1 MSYKDRSL
9 FYMLPGM
16 RLAIFIAATGIS
28 MILGAFITFSIVA
41 NYLHVGLTEIQNVL
55 LEPKNAHISLFAN
68 AFASIIAFMLPSF
81 AVAYLSKGKI
91 SQNFGF
97 QKIESIKLVGWVIL
111 LALAG
116 LLLSGA
122 MATLTEMIPIPVSFK
137 QWAEELE
144 ASYKKA
150 MVVMT
155 QMNSIGDLFIN
166 LFAVALIP
174 AIVEELYFRGALQK
188 TLSAWSGKP
197 IIAIVVT
204 AIIFSAFHF
213 SYFGFL
219 SRMVLGIVLGF
230 IFEYT
235 RTIWLP
241 ILLHFINNGIAI
253 IALYSVRGDQHKMD
267 KVMDENLPVYWGVV
281 AIGLVTYFLHCLKK
295 EAHYERLEKNILE

>member
-16 RLAIFIAATGIS
+16 RLAILIAATGIS

-41 NYLHVGLTEIQNVL
+41 NYLHVGLTEIQTVL
-55 LEPKNAHISLFAN
+55 LLPKNAHVSLFAN
-68 AFASIIAFMLPSF
+68 ALASIIAFMLPSF
-81 AVAYLSKGKI
+81 AVAYFSKGPILK
-91 SQNFGF
+91 NFGF
-97 QKIESIKLVGWVIL
+97 KKIESIKWVGWVIL

-122 MATLTEMIPIPVSFK
+122 TATLTEMIPIPVSFK

-150 MVVMT
+150 MMVMT
-155 QMNSIGDLFIN
+155 QMNSIGDLLIN

-188 TLSAWSGKP
+188 TLLAWSGKP
-197 IIAIVVT
+197 IVAIVVT

-230 IFEYT
+230 IFEYS

-241 ILLHFINNGIAI
+241 IILHFINNGIAI
-253 IALYSVRGDQHKMD
+253 ITLYTVRGNHQKMN
-267 KVMDENLPVYWGVV
+267 KVMDENLPLYWGIVAVALVV
-281 AIGLVTYFLHCLKK
+281 YFLHCLKK
-295 EAHYERLEKNILE
+295 DTNYERLEKNILE

>member
-16 RLAIFIAATGIS
+16 RLAILIAATGIS

-41 NYLHVGLTEIQNVL
+41 NYLHVGLTEIQTVL
-55 LEPKNAHISLFAN
+55 LLPKNAHVSLFAN
-68 AFASIIAFMLPSF
+68 ALASIIAFMLPSF
-81 AVAYLSKGKI
+81 AVAYFSKGPILK
-91 SQNFGF
+91 NFGF
-97 QKIESIKLVGWVIL
+97 KKIESIKWVGWVIL

-122 MATLTEMIPIPVSFK
+122 TATLTEMIPIPVSFK

-150 MVVMT
+150 MMVMT
-155 QMNSIGDLFIN
+155 QMNSIGDLLIN

-188 TLSAWSGKP
+188 TLLAWSGKP
-197 IIAIVVT
+197 IVAIVVT

-230 IFEYT
+230 IFEYS

-241 ILLHFINNGIAI
+241 IILHFINNGIAI
-253 IALYSVRGDQHKMD
+253 ITLYTVRGNQQKMN
-267 KVMDENLPVYWGVV
+267 KVMDENLPLYWGIV
-281 AIGLVTYFLHCLKK
+281 AVALVIYFLHCLKK
-295 EAHYERLEKNILE
+295 DTNYERLEKNILE

>member
-16 RLAIFIAATGIS
+16 RLAILIAATGIS

-41 NYLHVGLTEIQNVL
+41 NYLHVGLTEIQTVL
-55 LEPKNAHISLFAN
+55 LLPKNAHVSLFAN
-68 AFASIIAFMLPSF
+68 ALASIIAFMLPSF
-81 AVAYLSKGKI
+81 AVAYFSKGPI
-91 SQNFGF
+91 LQNFGF
-97 QKIESIKLVGWVIL
+97 KKIESIKWVGWVIL
-111 LALAG
+111 LALTG

-122 MATLTEMIPIPVSFK
+122 TATLTEMIPIPVSFK
-137 QWAEELE
+137 QWAAELE

-155 QMNSIGDLFIN
+155 QMNSIGDLLIN

-188 TLSAWSGKP
+188 TLLAWSGKP
-197 IIAIVVT
+197 IVAIVVT

-230 IFEYT
+230 IFEYS

-253 IALYSVRGDQHKMD
+253 VTLYTVRGNQQKMN
-267 KVMDENLPVYWGVV
+267 KVMDENLPLYWGIV
-281 AIGLVTYFLHCLKK
+281 AIVLVVYFLHCLKK
-295 EAHYERLEKNILE
+295 DTNYERLEKNILE

>member
-1 MSYKDRSL
+1 MSYNDRSL

-16 RLAIFIAATGIS
+16 RLAILIAATGIS

-41 NYLHVGLTEIQNVL
+41 NYLHVGLADIQNVL
-55 LEPKNAHISLFAN
+55 LKPENAHISLFAN
-68 AFASIIAFMLPSF
+68 AFASIIAFILPSF
-81 AVAYLSKGKI
+81 AVAFFSKGQI
-91 SQNFGF
+91 LQNFGF
-97 QKIESIKLVGWVIL
+97 KKIESIKWVGWVIL
-111 LALAG
+111 LALTG
-116 LLLSGA
+116 LLLSGS
-122 MATLTEMIPIPVSFK
+122 MATLTEKIPVPSSFK

-144 ASYKKA
+144 ASYKQA
-150 MVVMT
+150 MMVMT
-155 QMNSIGDLFIN
+155 KMNSIGDLMIN

-174 AIVEELYFRGALQK
+174 AIVEELYFRGTLQK

-197 IIAIVVT
+197 IVAIVVT

-230 IFEYT
+230 IFEYS

-253 IALYSVRGDQHKMD
+253 VTLYTVRGNQQKME
-267 KVMDENLPVYWGVV
+267 KVMDENLPIYWGIV

-295 EAHYERLEKNILE
+295 DTNYERLEKNILE

>member
-16 RLAIFIAATGIS
+16 RLAILIAATGIS

-41 NYLHVGLTEIQNVL
+41 NYLHVGLTEIQTVL
-55 LEPKNAHISLFAN
+55 LLPKNAHVSLFAN
-68 AFASIIAFMLPSF
+68 ALASIIAFMLPSF
-81 AVAYLSKGKI
+81 AVAYFSKGPILK
-91 SQNFGF
+91 NFGF
-97 QKIESIKLVGWVIL
+97 KKIESIKWVGWVIL

-122 MATLTEMIPIPVSFK
+122 TATLTEMIPIPVSFK

-150 MVVMT
+150 MMVMT
-155 QMNSIGDLFIN
+155 QMNSIGDLLIN

-174 AIVEELYFRGALQK
+174 AIVEELYLRGALQK
-188 TLSAWSGKP
+188 TLLAWSGKP
-197 IIAIVVT
+197 IVAIVVT

-230 IFEYT
+230 IFEYS

-241 ILLHFINNGIAI
+241 IILHFINNGIAI
-253 IALYSVRGDQHKMD
+253 ITLYTVRGNQQKMN
-267 KVMDENLPVYWGVV
+267 KVMDENLPLYWGIV
-281 AIGLVTYFLHCLKK
+281 AVALVIYFLHCLKK
-295 EAHYERLEKNILE
+295 DTNYERLEKNILE

>member
-16 RLAIFIAATGIS
+16 RLAILIAATGIS

-41 NYLHVGLTEIQNVL
+41 NYLHVGLTEIQTVL
-55 LEPKNAHISLFAN
+55 LLPKNAHVSLFAN
-68 AFASIIAFMLPSF
+68 ALASIIAFMLPSF
-81 AVAYLSKGKI
+81 AVAYFSKGPILK
-91 SQNFGF
+91 NFGF
-97 QKIESIKLVGWVIL
+97 KKIESIKWVGWVIL

-122 MATLTEMIPIPVSFK
+122 TATLTEMIPIPVSFK

-150 MVVMT
+150 MMVMT
-155 QMNSIGDLFIN
+155 QMNSIGDLLIN

-188 TLSAWSGKP
+188 TLLAWSGKP
-197 IIAIVVT
+197 IVAIVVT

-230 IFEYT
+230 IFEYS

-241 ILLHFINNGIAI
+241 IILHFINNGIAI
-253 IALYSVRGDQHKMD
+253 ITLYTVRGNQQKMN
-267 KVMDENLPVYWGVV
+267 KVMDENLPLYWGIVAVALVV
-281 AIGLVTYFLHCLKK
+281 YFLHCLKK
-295 EAHYERLEKNILE
+295 DTNYERLEKNILE

>member
-16 RLAIFIAATGIS
+16 RLAILIAATGIS

-41 NYLHVGLTEIQNVL
+41 NYLHVGLTEIQTVL
-55 LEPKNAHISLFAN
+55 LLPKNAHVSLFAN
-68 AFASIIAFMLPSF
+68 ALASIIAFMLPSF
-81 AVAYLSKGKI
+81 AIAYFSKGPI
-91 SQNFGF
+91 LQNFGF
-97 QKIESIKLVGWVIL
+97 KKIESIKWVGWVIL

-122 MATLTEMIPIPVSFK
+122 TATLTEMIPIPVSFK

-150 MVVMT
+150 MMVMT
-155 QMNSIGDLFIN
+155 QMNSIGDLLIN

-188 TLSAWSGKP
+188 TLLAWSGKP
-197 IIAIVVT
+197 IVAIVVT

-230 IFEYT
+230 IFEYS

-241 ILLHFINNGIAI
+241 IILHFINNGIAI
-253 IALYSVRGDQHKMD
+253 ITLYTVRGNHQKMN
-267 KVMDENLPVYWGVV
+267 KVMDENLPLYWGIVAVALVV
-281 AIGLVTYFLHCLKK
+281 YFLHCLKK
-295 EAHYERLEKNILE
+295 DTNYERLEKNILE